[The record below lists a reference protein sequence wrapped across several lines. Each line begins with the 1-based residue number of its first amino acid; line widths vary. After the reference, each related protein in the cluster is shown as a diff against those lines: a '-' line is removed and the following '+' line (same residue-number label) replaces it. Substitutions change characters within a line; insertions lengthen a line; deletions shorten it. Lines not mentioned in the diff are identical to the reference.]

1 MILVNREN
9 PTLNGVDYHNVFNI
23 DWNGLPLRHWTDS
36 ITRIH
41 PKQLPD
47 FEKICEGISLK
58 CVAPFGFL
66 SNIYLYA
73 VSYFIQQIRVAPGRR
88 NHNAHCRV
96 HKSPLLIQLL
106 INFNSLHT
114 SHLFSLISVTILFC
128 HVYTCDSQVV
138 SPV

>member
-1 MILVNREN
+1 MGWIITMYSTSTGMDCRYVTGRTVL
-9 PTLNGVDYHNVFNI
+9 PAFTLNNC
-23 DWNGLPLRHWTDS
+23 
-36 ITRIH
+36 
-41 PKQLPD
+41 QD

-73 VSYFIQQIRVAPGRR
+73 VSYFTQQLRVAPGRR

-106 INFNSLHT
+106 INFNSFHT